1 MECGTGK
8 GADPGTGGVRRTGR
22 AGRGDRHVSGREE
35 AGDGGGGDG
44 GRAFRP
50 RHVRQA
56 ALGICASDLGPPL

>member
-1 MECGTGK
+1 MRHRE
-8 GADPGTGGVRRTGR
+8 GR
-22 AGRGDRHVSGREE
+22 GSGNERSQENGHAGRGDKHVSGREE

-56 ALGICASDLGPPL
+56 ALGICASDLGAPL